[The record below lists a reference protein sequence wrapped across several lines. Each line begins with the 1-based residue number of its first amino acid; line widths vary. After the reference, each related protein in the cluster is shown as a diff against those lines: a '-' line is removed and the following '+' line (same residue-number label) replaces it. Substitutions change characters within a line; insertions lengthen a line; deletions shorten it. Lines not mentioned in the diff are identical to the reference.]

1 MAAAHHFQSESF
13 TATKWSTAEE
23 KAKFANDLMAFI
35 AADFP
40 EKKFK
45 KGFYERISMCFGMIA
60 HYVECVIMRS
70 TSVNAAWIQGS
81 NTR

>member
-13 TATKWSTAEE
+13 TATKWSNAEE
-23 KAKFANDLMAFI
+23 KTKFANDLMAFI

-40 EKKFK
+40 KKKFK
-45 KGFYERISMCFGMIA
+45 KGFYDRLSHCFGMIA
-60 HYVECVIMRS
+60 HYVEGAIMRS
-70 TSVNAAWIQGS
+70 TNVKAAWIQRS

>member
-13 TATKWSTAEE
+13 TATKWSNAEE
-23 KAKFANDLMAFI
+23 KTKFANDLMAFI

-45 KGFYERISMCFGMIA
+45 KGFYDRLSHCFGI
-60 HYVECVIMRS
+60 RP
-70 TSVNAAWIQGS
+70 TTAAMDSSLSQVPHPMALLRES
-81 NTR
+81 

>member
-1 MAAAHHFQSESF
+1 MAAAHHFQSELF
-13 TATKWSTAEE
+13 TATKWSNAEE
-23 KAKFANDLMAFI
+23 KTKFANDLMAFI

-45 KGFYERISMCFGMIA
+45 KGFYDRLSHCFGMIA
-60 HYVECVIMRS
+60 HYVEGVIMQS
-70 TSVNAAWIQGS
+70 TNVNAAWIQRS